1 MPVVIKGICLDRKV
15 FETLEKRRGLVSR
28 SRYVTEIL
36 RNAMG
41 EPDQETALKQQT
53 SPVKGDPHE

>member
-1 MPVVIKGICLDRKV
+1 MSIVIKGICIDKEV
-15 FETLEKRRGLVSR
+15 FDTLEVKRGLVSR

-41 EPDQETALKQQT
+41 ELDQEPAQKQQI
-53 SPVKGDPHE
+53 SPRKDDLHD